1 MMFYFRIDRVR
12 FLDNGGV
19 KSGLGIFGH
28 DFARVKFLSFVTRS
42 DEGVPELDEWVRSN
56 DAASKRALLQ
66 TLVDNTLSTRAL
78 TEIDRVQD
86 NVPVN
91 FGDTGLILYETEEIP
106 EAFTWTFLAVRSSRN
121 VREAARDVDEI

>member
-1 MMFYFRIDRVR
+1 MFYFRIDRVR

-66 TLVDNTLSTRAL
+66 TLVDTTPQHTRA
-78 TEIDRVQD
+78 
-86 NVPVN
+86 
-91 FGDTGLILYETEEIP
+91 Y
-106 EAFTWTFLAVRSSRN
+106 
-121 VREAARDVDEI
+121 